1 MTNTAI
7 LAFAT
12 AADHPEKLWEL
23 DTHVGYDINSA
34 MLVEK
39 HGVLYYG
46 TKNGLLLAIDPRSGT
61 LLWEHKLGVT
71 ILNTVVPLQ
80 DPNEVLVADVDG
92 KVTRVGPRQH

>member
-1 MTNTAI
+1 MPGSCGNWTPS
-7 LAFAT
+7 LG
-12 AADHPEKLWEL
+12 D
-23 DTHVGYDINSA
+23 DINSA

-39 HGVLYYG
+39 EGVLYYG

-71 ILNTVVPLQ
+71 VLNTVVPLE
-80 DPNEVLVADVDG
+80 DANEVLVSDADG